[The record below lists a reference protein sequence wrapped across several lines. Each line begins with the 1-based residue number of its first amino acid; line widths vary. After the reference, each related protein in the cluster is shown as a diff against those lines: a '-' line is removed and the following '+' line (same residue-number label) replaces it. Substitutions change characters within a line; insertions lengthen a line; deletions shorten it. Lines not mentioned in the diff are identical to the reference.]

1 MSRYATANAV
11 NNYISEIRGLM
22 QSQVSTEGGG
32 IKYNNYT
39 VDNLRKYAIKNK
51 IKITKKKNGLT
62 VYVKKSTLV
71 KKIIEFVRS
80 K

>member
-11 NNYISEIRGLM
+11 SNYISEIRGLM

-32 IKYNNYT
+32 INYNNYT
-39 VDNLRKYAIKNK
+39 VDNLRKYAIKKK

-62 VYVKKSTLV
+62 VYVKKSTLI